1 MERFIYPEVL
11 DAIINVRKMLLIDIK
26 NSKNLIPSEKVK
38 VGSHQCS
45 QTTTVQDLDIR
56 ELKRNIR
63 TFLIILT

>member
-11 DAIINVRKMLLIDIK
+11 DAIINVKKMLLIDIK

-45 QTTTVQDLDIR
+45 QENYHSAR
-56 ELKRNIR
+56 FRH
-63 TFLIILT
+63 

>member
-45 QTTTVQDLDIR
+45 QENYHSARFRHQRI
-56 ELKRNIR
+56 EKEY
-63 TFLIILT
+63 